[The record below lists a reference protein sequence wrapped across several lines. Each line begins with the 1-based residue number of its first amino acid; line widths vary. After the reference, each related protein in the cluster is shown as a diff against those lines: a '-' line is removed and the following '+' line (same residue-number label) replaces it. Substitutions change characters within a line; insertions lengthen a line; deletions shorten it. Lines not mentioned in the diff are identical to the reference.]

1 MAITPN
7 RWGAVGCDMETI
19 LVPIAVAVISG
30 PIVVL
35 LQRLRRE
42 NAEQH
47 AEGRILLRNVAN
59 KVDKVTS
66 KLDEHIGWH
75 KGKEQ

>member
-1 MAITPN
+1 
-7 RWGAVGCDMETI
+7 METV

-35 LQRLRRE
+35 LQKLRKE

-47 AEGRILLRNVAN
+47 AEGRVLLRNVAH
-59 KVDKVTS
+59 KVDKVAS

-75 KGKEQ
+75 KGKEE

>member
-75 KGKEQ
+75 KGKE

>member
-1 MAITPN
+1 
-7 RWGAVGCDMETI
+7 VETV

-35 LQRLRRE
+35 LQKLRKE

-47 AEGRILLRNVAN
+47 AEGRVLLRNVAH
-59 KVDKVTS
+59 KVDKVAS

-75 KGKEQ
+75 KGKEE

>member
-1 MAITPN
+1 
-7 RWGAVGCDMETI
+7 MENV

-35 LQRLRRE
+35 LQRLRKE

-47 AEGRILLRNVAN
+47 AEGRILLRNVAH
-59 KVDKVTS
+59 KVDKVAS
-66 KLDEHIGWH
+66 KLDKHIGWH
-75 KGKEQ
+75 EAKEE

>member
-1 MAITPN
+1 
-7 RWGAVGCDMETI
+7 MEGV

-35 LQRLRRE
+35 LQRLRKE

-47 AEGRILLRNVAN
+47 AEGRVLLRNVAH
-59 KVDKVTS
+59 KVDKVAS

-75 KGKEQ
+75 KGKDE